1 MERIKVTEEQVR
13 QALVEA
19 VAEKGEDYVYSNPEG
34 ESAKDA
40 VVSCSYVHGDV
51 PGCLVGNALHR
62 LGVPLSALEARELRG
77 AYSVAKEVI
86 DVTDGRGTFYTLLGE
101 VQDAQDNGAMWGD
114 ALAYAGVVTRVGDD
128 A

>member
-1 MERIKVTEEQVR
+1 MERIKVTEAQVR
-13 QALVEA
+13 QALAEA
-19 VAEKGEDYVYSNPEG
+19 VAEKGDDYVYTNPEG
-34 ESAKDA
+34 ESAKGSA
-40 VVSCSYVHGDV
+40 ASCYYVHGDV

-62 LGVPLSALEARELRG
+62 LGVPLWALEARELRG

-86 DVTDGRGTFYTLLGE
+86 DVTDDRGTYTMLGS